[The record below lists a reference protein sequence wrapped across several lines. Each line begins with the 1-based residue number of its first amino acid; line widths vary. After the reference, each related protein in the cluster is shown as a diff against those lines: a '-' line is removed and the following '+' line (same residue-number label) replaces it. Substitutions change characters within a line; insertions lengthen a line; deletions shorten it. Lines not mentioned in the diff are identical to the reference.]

1 MIQNAGEAS
10 GASPAE
16 SDAYASRDRKGSPMI
31 CAPCSQAGD
40 LISALRRNTT
50 LPELAKIVMVSQ
62 ASDLHGECSGC
73 TCQHVIPQ
81 EVIGP

>member
-16 SDAYASRDRKGSPMI
+16 SDAYASRDRKGSQMI
-31 CAPCSQAGD
+31 CTPCSQAGD
-40 LISALRRNTT
+40 LVSALRQNTA
-50 LPELAKIVMVSQ
+50 LPELAKIGMVSQ

-81 EVIGP
+81 EVTGP

>member
-1 MIQNAGEAS
+1 
-10 GASPAE
+10 
-16 SDAYASRDRKGSPMI
+16 MI

-40 LISALRRNTT
+40 LISALRQNTA
-50 LPELAKIVMVSQ
+50 LPELAKIGTASQ

-81 EVIGP
+81 EVIGS